1 MAALVSDET
10 DGELR
15 AVALGYLDETR
26 FGGNGVRS
34 SDTAEQRCGRGGKR
48 KEKVSYMVCF
58 RYKCINVR

>member
-48 KEKVSYMVCF
+48 KDMVCF

>member
-34 SDTAEQRCGRGGKR
+34 SDTAEQSSAADAAASER
-48 KEKVSYMVCF
+48 K
-58 RYKCINVR
+58 KCRIWFVLDISV

>member
-48 KEKVSYMVCF
+48 KEKCRIWFVLDISV
-58 RYKCINVR
+58 

>member
-26 FGGNGVRS
+26 FGGTACAVPIPQS
-34 SDTAEQRCGRGGKR
+34 SAADAAASER
-48 KEKVSYMVCF
+48 K
-58 RYKCINVR
+58 KCRIWFVLDISV